1 MSNRFTRN
9 VVVKG
14 IPLEVEFEYYEGFPA
29 TLDEPEAPD
38 EIFIE
43 AVFVDGIDIY
53 HLMGKKGLA
62 EVEKELW
69 KILDNKEDVIV

>member
-1 MSNRFTRN
+1 MANRYTRN

-43 AVFVDGIDIY
+43 AVFVDDFDIVR
-53 HLMGKKGLA
+53 LMGKKGLE

-69 KILDNKEDVIV
+69 KILDNKEDV

>member
-1 MSNRFTRN
+1 MANRFTRN

-43 AVFVDGIDIY
+43 AVFVDDINIY

-62 EVEKELW
+62 EVERELW
-69 KILDNKEDVIV
+69 KMLDNKEDTVV